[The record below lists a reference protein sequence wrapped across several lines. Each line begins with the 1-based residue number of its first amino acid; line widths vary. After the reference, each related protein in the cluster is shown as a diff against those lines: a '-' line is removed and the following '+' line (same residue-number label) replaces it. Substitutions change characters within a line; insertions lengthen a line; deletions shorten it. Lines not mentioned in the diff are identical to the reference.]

1 MSWMRLILPCL
12 FQRLTAEAND
22 LRHILCFGLRA
33 CCSASLRNYPSMPVR
48 QAALCDIRVFFQE
61 YTLQRLKC
69 SDRNSFEKP
78 DPDPEGGWKGQ
89 FRLIPTV
96 VRRVFAAP
104 GTGAFLILKR
114 FECAGP
120 FSKFYIKGRF
130 YAAI

>member
-1 MSWMRLILPCL
+1 LDEIDFAALLSAFDGGSECPLPSGQSC
-12 FQRLTAEAND
+12 FAP
-22 LRHILCFGLRA
+22 LCN
-33 CCSASLRNYPSMPVR
+33 SAVLRNCPSMSVR
-48 QAALCDIRVFFQE
+48 QATLCDIRVFFQE